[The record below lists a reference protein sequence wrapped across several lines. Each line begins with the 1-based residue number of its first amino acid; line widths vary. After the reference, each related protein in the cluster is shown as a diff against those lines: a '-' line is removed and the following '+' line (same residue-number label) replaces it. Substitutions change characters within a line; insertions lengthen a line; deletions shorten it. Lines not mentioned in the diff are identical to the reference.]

1 VKSVRRLDCVVGAR
15 FAAEPVL
22 KTVPGWFLGFGQSAT
37 LATRFRKKIWRLFG
51 KPFQVSWLDGL
62 QLTLIPGNETSRSIF
77 VTGRYEQNEFC
88 LLARILKPGMT
99 FIDIGANMGLYTLFA
114 ARRVGESGCAVAIEP
129 SVREMEILRNNVE
142 QNTLGNVRLHHV
154 ALSDRAS
161 EVELLVAGLQN
172 SGHNTLGAF
181 GYNTIL
187 DHREKVRAM
196 RLDDLVESEKLGRVD
211 VIKMD
216 IEGAELVALRGAS
229 ETIQRFHPVM
239 HLELSDRALQHQHSS
254 SGDVLD
260 LLAQH
265 GYRFFG
271 FAADTGMPA
280 PLEREDY
287 FDSQN
292 VIAVFGDSLPW

>member
-1 VKSVRRLDCVVGAR
+1 MPGSTHSSYPGAR
-15 FAAEPVL
+15 LAAQPALEPI
-22 KTVPGWFLGFGQSAT
+22 PGWFLGFGQSAT
-37 LATRFRKKIWRLFG
+37 LATRFRKKIWRLFRN
-51 KPFQVSWLDGL
+51 PFQVAWLDGL

-77 VTGRYEQNEFC
+77 VTGRYEPNEFC
-88 LLARILKPGMT
+88 LLARVLKSGMT

-114 ARRVGESGCAVAIEP
+114 ASRVGESGYVVSIEP
-129 SVREMEILRNNVE
+129 SAREMEILQNNVQ
-142 QNTLGNVRLHHV
+142 QNALRNVRLCQV
-154 ALSDRAS
+154 ALLDRAS

-181 GYNTIL
+181 GYNTTL

-196 RLDDLVESEKLGRVD
+196 RLDDLVQSEKLGRVD

-216 IEGAELVALRGAS
+216 IEGAELAALRGGAD
-229 ETIQRFHPVM
+229 TIHRFHPVVL
-239 HLELSDRALQHQHSS
+239 LELSDRALQHQHSN

-260 LLAQH
+260 LLTQH

-271 FAADTGMPA
+271 FTADTGLPV
-280 PLEREDY
+280 PLARENY

>member
-1 VKSVRRLDCVVGAR
+1 MPRSTHRSHLGTRL
-15 FAAEPVL
+15 AAHPVL
-22 KTVPGWFLGFGQSAT
+22 EPVPGWFLGFGQSAT
-37 LATRFRKKIWRLFG
+37 LATRFRKKIWRLFRNS
-51 KPFQVSWLDGL
+51 FQVAWLDGL
-62 QLTLIPGNETSRSIF
+62 QLTLIPRNETSRSIF
-77 VTGRYEQNEFC
+77 VTGRYEPNEFC
-88 LLARILKPGMT
+88 LLTRILKPGMT

-114 ARRVGESGCAVAIEP
+114 ARRVGESSCVIAIEP
-129 SVREMEILRNNVE
+129 STREMEILRNNVE
-142 QNTLGNVRLHHV
+142 QNTLGNVRLYHV

-181 GYNTIL
+181 GYNTTL
-187 DHREKVRAM
+187 DHRENVRSM
-196 RLDDLVESEKLGRVD
+196 RLDDLVQSEKLRRVD

-229 ETIQRFHPVM
+229 ETMQRFHPVVL
-239 HLELSDRALQHQHSS
+239 LELSDRVLQHQHSNS
-254 SGDVLD
+254 AGVLD
-260 LLAQH
+260 LLTRE

-271 FAADTGMPA
+271 FAADTGLPA

-292 VIAVFGDSLPW
+292 VIAVCGDSLPW